1 MDIVACIS
9 VNDPFVMAAWG
20 EAHKCEGKVHV
31 QYGISEC
38 TVTSTCEV
46 LSISNLDN
54 ACLVW
59 FARQEEP
66 CWGTKGASPSLCHSK
81 DQNLHQHQCATRED
95 PGIFERGP
103 NAEFFFNFEAFIC
116 LWTHLKWTPPLYLPF
131 ELS

>member
-20 EAHKCEGKVHV
+20 EAHKCDGKVHV

-46 LSISNLDN
+46 LSISNLVN

-66 CWGTKGASPSLCHSK
+66 SVILKTKMYTNISVLQGKIQVFLRG
-81 DQNLHQHQCATRED
+81 DQTQN
-95 PGIFERGP
+95 
-103 NAEFFFNFEAFIC
+103 FFFNFEAFIR
-116 LWTHLKWTPPLYLPF
+116 LWTHLKWTPPPPYLPF
-131 ELS
+131 GLS